1 MCGEAKTIDEHVRVF
16 LTILSQPP
24 RFIKMYHHTYPY
36 QPRLF
41 LPFSLSSPCPPIPTA
56 SLFTHGPCSAHDSV
70 WRHLTE
76 KKKKNMCEDEDARS
90 EMRDEERGGGTVGAR
105 QEMDVINM
113 YM

>member
-1 MCGEAKTIDEHVRVF
+1 MTG
-16 LTILSQPP
+16 
-24 RFIKMYHHTYPY
+24 
-36 QPRLF
+36 
-41 LPFSLSSPCPPIPTA
+41 
-56 SLFTHGPCSAHDSV
+56 
-70 WRHLTE
+70 